1 MSMFRPLH
9 IIVVLASAAAGASE
23 NPLNLPP
30 AADAVDF
37 FAEAVRFPLP
47 PADRAAAPLLTLRE
61 ARGLDAPT
69 TLGSLRPADLE
80 GTPASLET
88 SNESVEVYHF
98 SVLADRFMAAG
109 DAASALRLLAN
120 AEAIAPGNPAVLER
134 LARANEAAGDL
145 PRALTWWS
153 MLELM
158 FPDDAEVRA
167 ARIRCLLLAGRAG
180 EARTAAEAAGR
191 LAAPRRHLL
200 CRFYLDTL
208 RLLDPSVAP
217 PSPASYTVQELSV
230 LMRRIQGPQRE
241 VDALL
246 GAEFRPV
253 VLRWLL
259 TGEKAAV
266 DAVPAEWAGQAGRAG
281 EALWSL
287 HTSLRD
293 GRPEGAEAAL
303 RTLDGLGVK
312 SPWLELAR
320 AEWQLA
326 SRRPDEAG
334 RLLTSL
340 RDAAARS
347 QPLSLRLGELWL
359 PAGDAARSAELL
371 RDAALMDRS
380 HPDAP
385 RAEFL
390 LVCALS
396 VQGQDAAAVPLLR
409 RLAGE
414 RPGDLRGWLRGDS
427 AGVRAV
433 RASIVLAPLLPD
445 VRE

>member
-359 PAGDAARSAELL
+359 AAGDAARSAELL